1 MRRLRVGVIGVGA
14 MGVHHARLYH
24 ELVEA
29 ELVGI
34 ADRNEQTARDVATA
48 CQTDAYT
55 DYEQLLKQD
64 LDAVSI
70 AVPTSLHRD
79 VATKAAARGVHL
91 LVEKPIAD
99 TLSSADA
106 IIAAARRG
114 NVKLMVGHIERFN
127 PVIVK
132 LKELVMAGELGELL
146 AISCRRVGPNPARI
160 RDVGIIIDLAVH
172 DIDAISYLYG
182 LQAQQVYAI
191 GGNSFHIKEDYA
203 SILLHY
209 AGRKSGFVETNWLTP
224 HKIRKITVTG
234 TKGVA
239 QADYQD
245 QSLELWREGLIKAI
259 AVEKCE
265 PLRNELEHFLH
276 AVGNGARPS
285 PSGEEGRYALY
296 VALAAIQSYDNGTN
310 VRLDLNA

>member
-1 MRRLRVGVIGVGA
+1 MKRLRVGVIGVGA

-24 ELVEA
+24 ELADA
-29 ELVGI
+29 ELVGV
-34 ADRNEQTARDVATA
+34 ADLREAQAREVASA
-48 CQTDAYT
+48 CQTDAYSA
-55 DYEQLLKQD
+55 YEQLLQQD

-70 AVPTSLHRD
+70 VVPTSLHRE
-79 VATKAAARGVHL
+79 VATKAAGYGVHL

-99 TLSSADA
+99 TLSGADA
-106 IIAAARRG
+106 IIEAARRAG
-114 NVKLMVGHIERFN
+114 VKLMVGHIERFN
-127 PVIVK
+127 PVILK
-132 LKELVMAGELGELL
+132 LKELVLAGELGELL
-146 AISCRRVGPNPARI
+146 SVSCRRVGPNPARI

-182 LQAQQVYAI
+182 LQAQNVYAI

-239 QADYQD
+239 HADYLD
-245 QSLELWREGLIKAI
+245 QSLDLWREGQIKQV
-259 AVEKCE
+259 AVEPRE
-265 PLRNELEHFLH
+265 PLRNELEHFLR
-276 AVGNGARPS
+276 AVGTGASPS
-285 PSGEEGRYALY
+285 PSGEEGKYALS

-310 VRLDLNA
+310 VLLT

>member
-1 MRRLRVGVIGVGA
+1 MKRLRVGVFGVGA
-14 MGVHHARLYH
+14 MGVHHARVYS
-24 ELVEA
+24 ELAEA
-29 ELVGI
+29 ELVGV
-34 ADRNEQTARDVATA
+34 ADPREPQARDVAKA
-48 CQTDAYT
+48 CHTDAFT
-55 DYEQLLKQD
+55 AYEQLLKQD

-70 AVPTSLHRD
+70 AVPTSLHRE
-79 VATKAAARGVHL
+79 VAAKAARCGVHL

-99 TLSSADA
+99 TLSNADA
-106 IIAAARRG
+106 IIEAARRC

-127 PVIVK
+127 PVILK
-132 LKELVMAGELGELL
+132 LKELIVEGELGELL
-146 AISCRRVGPNPARI
+146 SISCRRVGPNPARI

-182 LQAQQVYAI
+182 MQAQHVYAI

-239 QADYQD
+239 HADYQD
-245 QSLELWREGLIKAI
+245 QSMELWREGLIKAVQ
-259 AVEKCE
+259 VEKRE

-276 AVGNGARPS
+276 AVGNGERPS
-285 PSGEEGRYALY
+285 PSGEEGKYTLY
-296 VALAAIQSYDNGTN
+296 VALSAIRSYDSGKN
-310 VRLDLNA
+310 VRLNA